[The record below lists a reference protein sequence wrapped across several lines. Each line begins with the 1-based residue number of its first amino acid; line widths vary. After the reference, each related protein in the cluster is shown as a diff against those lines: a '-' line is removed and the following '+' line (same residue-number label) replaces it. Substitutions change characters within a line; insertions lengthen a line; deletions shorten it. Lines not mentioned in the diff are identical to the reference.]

1 MMKTLVESRE
11 SRFPGRAIANRR
23 VMLKLLFGAAGG
35 LLLIGGAGQVAS
47 PAHAAE
53 MAKAATMYKNP
64 QCGCCGEYAKY
75 LRLYGYKVKVVE
87 THDLVGIKK
96 RYNVP
101 EKLEGCHTLV
111 IGNYAVEG
119 MVPVKHVERL
129 LKEKP
134 AIKGISLPGM
144 PEGSPGMGGPKRGPF
159 TIYEIAPGKP
169 KTYAVD

>member
-1 MMKTLVESRE
+1 ML
-11 SRFPGRAIANRR
+11 R
-23 VMLKLLFGAAGG
+23 V
-35 LLLIGGAGQVAS
+35 LLILLPFTLGLAAPG
-47 PAHAAE
+47 HAAE
-53 MAKAATMYKNP
+53 MTKAATMYKNP
-64 QCGCCGEYAKY
+64 QCGCCAEYAKY
-75 LRLYGYKVKVVE
+75 LQAHGYKVKVVE
-87 THDLVGIKK
+87 THDLVAVKK
-96 RYNVP
+96 RYSVP

-119 MVPVKHVERL
+119 HVPLKHIERL
-129 LKEKP
+129 LTEKP